1 MDSYEWILEELKR
14 ALYSVEKEE
23 RVQLKQKL
31 LQAKRG
37 VYCRNGT
44 FRIDCGVL
52 CHASGTI
59 RVAGNVGW

>member
-1 MDSYEWILEELKR
+1 MDSGR
-14 ALYSVEKEE
+14 AKKSTLFCREGRTGSVETK
-23 RVQLKQKL
+23 VTTDKK
-31 LQAKRG
+31 G
-37 VYCRNGT
+37 VDCRNGT